1 MGGGRA
7 GRHVVGGCRAVEGG
21 GREQGHA
28 LAWEGD
34 RRAITLSFSFDAT
47 HLDF

>member
-7 GRHVVGGCRAVEGG
+7 RRHVADGGRAVEGG
-21 GREQGHA
+21 GCEQGHA